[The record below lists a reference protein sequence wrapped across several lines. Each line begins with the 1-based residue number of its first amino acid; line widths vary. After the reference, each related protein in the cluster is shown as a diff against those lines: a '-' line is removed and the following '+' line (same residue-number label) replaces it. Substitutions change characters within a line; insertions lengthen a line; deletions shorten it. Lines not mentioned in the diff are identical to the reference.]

1 MAMPVTRHFIYMWII
16 LSLYPKRIIIFFFF
30 PLRSIFEDR
39 VEMWFVN
46 DIFVD
51 FFTVRLKGIK
61 VINYPQIKIWIYR
74 GYKNQF
80 VERMWGKGCRIY
92 IYILFFLRGVI
103 LHIIL
108 TYENCD
114 YFLIW
119 DWYTVV
125 HFLNWNIGLR

>member
-1 MAMPVTRHFIYMWII
+1 MIPQEYQYFILDQKDTYGNASNKTFHLHVNYI
-16 LSLYPKRIIIFFFF
+16 LSLPQENYYYYFS
-30 PLRSIFEDR
+30 LRSIFEDR

-80 VERMWGKGCRIY
+80 VERM
-92 IYILFFLRGVI
+92 
-103 LHIIL
+103 
-108 TYENCD
+108 
-114 YFLIW
+114 
-119 DWYTVV
+119 
-125 HFLNWNIGLR
+125 